1 MNWLFFRNWK
11 KARGS
16 QEEHK
21 NLNGHKKTALQY
33 LNIFELYKW
42 CSNKYKVR
50 KLQPDHKY
58 GYKHYVRI
66 VQKNDPIKLIY
77 EVTRNGELHIP
88 VNKESGDFTNS
99 HEYEMVFTVTPEK
112 DEKGKIVR
120 LKLEEK
126 EPKKEEPKKEE
137 PKKEEPKKE
146 EPKKEYI
153 FYPDKVCNLDICG
166 SQVQF
171 IYKHIGDK
179 ECLVSRPMKFMY
191 EIVGQNFDIPITG
204 DGEILFTESALE
216 HVNLYTATTE
226 KDKSGEE
233 HIVLKRK
240 EKIHHLYLDTPH
252 DLDIPVGQN
261 DKRRIRLIYKK
272 DGEKKYVKIE
282 IPKSTECVRERKIGN
297 EYEPCEI
304 QINDNGEID
313 SEGHDFNFYV
323 KIEKCKGR
331 NKYKCSIRETNKDCD
346 CKGLESLEYFYY
358 KKLAKDIR
366 FIYYLEEQRHYLQVI
381 YKTRFM
387 NRELIRE
394 YEGEELTFPII
405 KGEIN
410 YERDQTSD
418 ILFTVNAKKDTDG
431 NVVGLTVKKQFLEN
445 NGVEDRNT
453 EEYDLYPG
461 KKWDVSVGGMI
472 PLKFYYSNIHT
483 FDEEQRKN

>member
-146 EPKKEYI
+146 YI

-191 EIVGQNFDIPITG
+191 EIAGQNFDIPITG
-204 DGEILFTESALE
+204 NGEILFTESDVEQVRKLNYMAR
-216 HVNLYTATTE
+216 TE

-233 HIVLKRK
+233 HIVLKRDK
-240 EKIHHLYLDTPH
+240 KIHHLYLDTPH

-261 DKRRIRLIYKK
+261 DKPRIRLIYKK

-297 EYEPCEI
+297 EYNSCKI

-323 KIEKCKGR
+323 KIEKGKGS
-331 NKYKCSIRETNKDCD
+331 NKYECNIRETMEARNSIE
-346 CKGLESLEYFYY
+346 LESLKYFYDG
-358 KKLAKDIR
+358 KLAKDIR
-366 FIYYLEEQRHYLQVI
+366 FIYYLEEQRHCLQVI

-387 NRELIRE
+387 NKELIRE
-394 YEGEELTFPII
+394 YTGMELQIRI
-405 KGEIN
+405 LKGEI
-410 YERDQTSD
+410 EEDPKKSAD
-418 ILFTVNAKKDTDG
+418 IVFTINAQKDTEG
-431 NVVGLTVKKQFLEN
+431 NVVGLTVEKQFLEN
-445 NGVEDRNT
+445 NGVEDRNRV
-453 EEYDLYPG
+453 EYDLHPG
-461 KKWDVSVGGMI
+461 EKWDVNVGGTI

-483 FDEEQRKN
+483 FNKEQGEN